1 MLSNNQGREIQDF
14 NPTDYLTD
22 RETATLDRVSH
33 FAVASTNMAIEDSNL
48 ELCCIDLKKAGIIL
62 GTSTAANQSS
72 YHGKWIKEGFN
83 SIQYSDILKYK
94 PETTVDY
101 LALKYGLK
109 GRAAL
114 FVNACAAGSYAI
126 GEAFELIRR
135 GKADLMLAGGSETM
149 SQTVMCGFSNMKS
162 LARDVCRPF
171 DGKRDGLLI
180 SEGSAIVVLEFLE
193 HALARGARVYG
204 EAVGYGLSCDAHHM
218 TAPDMSGQGASAGDE
233 IRTAGRRLV
242 D

>member
-1 MLSNNQGREIQDF
+1 MKGLEKRRVAITGLGMATPVGIGKEPFWNALISGKSGIKPIRGFDTSFYQTTRGGEIQDF

-22 RETATLDRVSH
+22 LETATLDRVSH

-48 ELCCIDLKKAGIIL
+48 ELCCIDFKKAGIIL

-109 GRAAL
+109 GRTAL
-114 FVNACAAGSYAI
+114 FVN
-126 GEAFELIRR
+126 
-135 GKADLMLAGGSETM
+135 T
-149 SQTVMCGFSNMKS
+149 
-162 LARDVCRPF
+162 
-171 DGKRDGLLI
+171 
-180 SEGSAIVVLEFLE
+180 
-193 HALARGARVYG
+193 
-204 EAVGYGLSCDAHHM
+204 
-218 TAPDMSGQGASAGDE
+218 
-233 IRTAGRRLV
+233 
-242 D
+242 